1 MAKKTT
7 KTQTNDNNFELFGL
21 SLAAGLPK
29 DTTRLTSAAATA
41 AAAAAAATTAAVAAA
56 TTADPA
62 DHHQV
67 RSYSASGTH
76 QTRLVV
82 ISCQVYLPNSKS

>member
-41 AAAAAAATTAAVAAA
+41 AAAAAAAAAATTAAVAAA
-56 TTADPA
+56 VAA
-62 DHHQV
+62 A
-67 RSYSASGTH
+67 R
-76 QTRLVV
+76 
-82 ISCQVYLPNSKS
+82 